1 MGKERMDHQ
10 FWRGFQADYK
20 RFETI
25 EVIIM
30 LYKPN
35 QDMTLIVGEMIFMD
49 YRASLKPTV
58 DTSYIDALGRP
69 LLQVAGYKTF
79 M

>member
-1 MGKERMDHQ
+1 MHSH
-10 FWRGFQADYK
+10 YH
-20 RFETI
+20 I
-25 EVIIM
+25 
-30 LYKPN
+30 N
-35 QDMTLIVGEMIFMD
+35 QDTTLIVGEMIFMD
-49 YRASLKPTV
+49 YRASLKQTV

>member
-1 MGKERMDHQ
+1 
-10 FWRGFQADYK
+10 
-20 RFETI
+20 
-25 EVIIM
+25 
-30 LYKPN
+30 
-35 QDMTLIVGEMIFMD
+35 MIFMD

-58 DTSYIDALGRP
+58 DTAYFDVLGRP